1 MNHCFFDNDNG
12 TASDQKW
19 INLLPALFC
28 ESNFLI
34 SRHRGMNLAPWNFH
48 ERKIE
53 VKNGDFIVHNRDDEN
68 SENIPLLFVHFSGYD
83 YSNIGDGVS
92 SHKTIL
98 NKSFTDLLPLFDAYN
113 KALSN
118 SDFLRYSN
126 FKYSYNFFD
135 NGISVL
141 SIHRRIYRRL
151 IELENFQFYH
161 PFSVT
166 ENSYYSILKKQGL
179 LDKST
184 TSADKITNKTIN
196 NFGRKLYYVNLFFI
210 FLKNIIGIRR
220 YSILIRF
227 LKRYSAE
234 ENQIF
239 LVKNSY
245 EMKLK

>member
-1 MNHCFFDNDNG
+1 
-12 TASDQKW
+12 
-19 INLLPALFC
+19 
-28 ESNFLI
+28 
-34 SRHRGMNLAPWNFH
+34 
-48 ERKIE
+48 
-53 VKNGDFIVHNRDDEN
+53 
-68 SENIPLLFVHFSGYD
+68 
-83 YSNIGDGVS
+83 
-92 SHKTIL
+92 
-98 NKSFTDLLPLFDAYN
+98 LFDAYN

-179 LDKST
+179 IDKSI